1 MSHPPVA
8 PHARRGRPR
17 DPDAAGRIKAAAADL
32 LLERGYERMTVDDVA
47 ERAGVGKATVYRR
60 WPSKDE
66 LAYDALAAL
75 LDVEVPTPDTGS
87 MAGDLTQVYADLIT
101 FLGTPRGLNFLRL
114 AASESG
120 RDERIG
126 ALYRQA
132 VERRIEMSM
141 PSFQRA
147 IERGE
152 VRADA
157 DLSAVC
163 EAVLGVLVL
172 RALIGSPLPTIED
185 IPRMVALTLDGIR
198 GR

>member
-1 MSHPPVA
+1 MTHRPVA
-8 PHARRGRPR
+8 TSARRGRPR
-17 DPDAAGRIKAAAADL
+17 DPEAAGRIKTAVAEL

-87 MAGDLTQVYADLIT
+87 MEGDLAQVYADLIG
-101 FLGTPRGLNFLRL
+101 FLGTPRGVNFLRL

-132 VERRIEMSM
+132 VERRIELSM
-141 PSFQRA
+141 PNFRA
-147 IERGE
+147 AIQRGE

-157 DLSAVC
+157 ELSAVC
-163 EAVLGVLVL
+163 EAVLGVIVL
-172 RALIGSPLPTIED
+172 RALIGTPPPTESD
-185 IPRMVALTLDGIR
+185 IPRMVELTMNGIR
-198 GR
+198 AR

>member
-1 MSHPPVA
+1 MSHPPVVS
-8 PHARRGRPR
+8 PARRGRPR
-17 DPDAAGRIKAAAADL
+17 DPGAAGRIKAAAADL

-75 LDVEVPTPDTGS
+75 LDVEVPTPDTGTIV
-87 MAGDLTQVYADLIT
+87 GDLTQVYADLIG
-101 FLGTPRGLNFLRL
+101 FLGTPRGVNFLRL

-132 VERRIEMSM
+132 VERRIELSL
-141 PSFQRA
+141 PSFERA
-147 IERGE
+147 ISRGE

-157 DLSAVC
+157 ELSAVC
-163 EAVLGVLVL
+163 EAVLGVIVL
-172 RALIGSPLPTIED
+172 RALIGAPLPTAAD
-185 IPRMVALTLDGIR
+185 IPKMVELTLDGIR
-198 GR
+198 AR